1 MRKYLNNPRIIIP
14 LALLVMLW
22 VCHSYGLLD
31 QLLPDFSDQP
41 QSLAAPQVVVE
52 KEVLALTPSGR
63 VMQGLVRDQW
73 LLRNWRKSSAIK
85 NEPFVANFSFAKNEL
100 PEGVTTPEVVEEVVV
115 IDPGTL
121 DQYIVEHLGLDE
133 MGFFVRFGSINKRE
147 GDLLM
152 TKSGM
157 ELVLGSIA
165 LAEERR
171 TEAEHAATIATHLS
185 GMQLQAVMKN
195 TPTEVIP
202 TITSVLAENFDQIG
216 LETALITSTVA
227 KATAAAVDFEALSD
241 TELDKLTGTFREGD
255 TVDVDSVNNFDYRR
269 STASA
274 IISGGQLERR
284 IYRLGDFVQK
294 NPALGLAEVH
304 GDYVQ
309 LVDRYGQFY
318 RLSLKD

>member
-31 QLLPDFSDQP
+31 QLLPDFSNQP
-41 QSLAAPQVVVE
+41 QSLAATQVVVK
-52 KEVLALTPSGR
+52 KEVIALTPSGR

-73 LLRNWRKSSAIK
+73 LLRNWRKSSAIN

-100 PEGVTTPEVVEEVVV
+100 PEESSAPEVVEEVVV

-133 MGFFVRFGSINKRE
+133 MGFFVRFGTINKRQ

-152 TKSGM
+152 TKSGV

-165 LAEERR
+165 LAEAKRSK
-171 TEAEHAATIATHLS
+171 AEHAATISMHLS
-185 GMQLQAVMKN
+185 QMQLQAVMKN
-195 TPTEVIP
+195 APIEVVSP
-202 TITSVLAENFDQIG
+202 VLSVPEDNG
-216 LETALITSTVA
+216 LISPLVTDDTSTIVEIGA
-227 KATAAAVDFEALSD
+227 SSD
-241 TELDKLTGTFREGD
+241 TVLSKLPGTFREGD
-255 TVDVDSVNNFDYRR
+255 IVDVDSINNFDDNR
-269 STASA
+269 SIASA
-274 IISGGQLERR
+274 IISGGQLERQ

-294 NPALGLAEVH
+294 NPALGLARVH
-304 GDYVQ
+304 EDYVQ

-318 RLSLKD
+318 RLDLQD

>member
-31 QLLPDFSDQP
+31 QLLPDFSNQP
-41 QSLAAPQVVVE
+41 QSLAATQVVVK
-52 KEVLALTPSGR
+52 KEVIALTPSGR

-73 LLRNWRKSSAIK
+73 LLRNWRKSSAIN

-100 PEGVTTPEVVEEVVV
+100 PEESSAPEVVEEVVV

-133 MGFFVRFGSINKRE
+133 MGFFVRFGTINKRQ

-152 TKSGM
+152 TKSGV

-165 LAEERR
+165 LAEAKRSK
-171 TEAEHAATIATHLS
+171 AEHAATISMHLS
-185 GMQLQAVMKN
+185 QMQLQAVMKN
-195 TPTEVIP
+195 APIEVVSP
-202 TITSVLAENFDQIG
+202 VLSVPEDNGPISPLVTDD
-216 LETALITSTVA
+216 TSTIVEIGA
-227 KATAAAVDFEALSD
+227 SSD
-241 TELDKLTGTFREGD
+241 TVLSKLPGTFREGD
-255 TVDVDSVNNFDYRR
+255 TVDVDSINNFDDNR
-269 STASA
+269 SIASA
-274 IISGGQLERR
+274 IISGGQLERQ

-294 NPALGLAEVH
+294 NPALGLARVH
-304 GDYVQ
+304 EDYVQ

-318 RLSLKD
+318 RLDLQD

>member
-22 VCHSYGLLD
+22 VCNSYGLLD
-31 QLLPDFSDQP
+31 QLLPDFSNQP
-41 QSLAAPQVVVE
+41 QSLAATQVVVK
-52 KEVLALTPSGR
+52 KEVIALTPSGR

-73 LLRNWRKSSAIK
+73 LLRNWRKSSAIN

-100 PEGVTTPEVVEEVVV
+100 PEESSAPEVVEEVVV

-133 MGFFVRFGSINKRE
+133 MGFFVRFGTINKRQ

-165 LAEERR
+165 LAEAKRSK
-171 TEAEHAATIATHLS
+171 AEHAATISMHLS
-185 GMQLQAVMKN
+185 QMQLQAVMKN
-195 TPTEVIP
+195 APIEVVSP
-202 TITSVLAENFDQIG
+202 VLSVPEDNGPISPLVTDD
-216 LETALITSTVA
+216 TSTIVEIGA
-227 KATAAAVDFEALSD
+227 SSD
-241 TELDKLTGTFREGD
+241 TVLSKLPGTFREGD
-255 TVDVDSVNNFDYRR
+255 TVDVDSINNFDDNR
-269 STASA
+269 SIASA
-274 IISGGQLERR
+274 IISGGQLERQ

-294 NPALGLAEVH
+294 NPALGLARVH
-304 GDYVQ
+304 DNYVQ

-318 RLSLKD
+318 RLDLQD

>member
-1 MRKYLNNPRIIIP
+1 MRKYLNNPRIVIP
-14 LALLVMLW
+14 LALFVVLW

-41 QSLAAPQVVVE
+41 QSLAATQVAVE

-73 LLRNWRKSSAIK
+73 LLRSWSKSSAI
-85 NEPFVANFSFAKNEL
+85 NSEPFVANFSFAKNEL
-100 PEGVTTPEVVEEVVV
+100 PEGIPAPEVVEEVVV
-115 IDPGTL
+115 IDPVTL

-133 MGFFVRFGSINKRE
+133 MGFFVRFGSINKRQ

-152 TKSGM
+152 TKSGV

-171 TEAEHAATIATHLS
+171 TEAEHDAIIVIVLS
-185 GMQLQAVMKN
+185 RMQLLAVIKN
-195 TPTEVIP
+195 ASKDVN
-202 TITSVLAENFDQIG
+202 SAADDFVLAD
-216 LETALITSTVA
+216 LTTAEDI
-227 KATAAAVDFEALSD
+227 ALSTEPSL
-241 TELDKLTGTFREGD
+241 TELTKSQGTFREGD
-255 TVDVDSVNNFDYRR
+255 TVNPELINR
-269 STASA
+269 SEESQNSASA
-274 IISGGQLERR
+274 VISGGLMENQ

-304 GDYVQ
+304 DDYVQ
-309 LVDRYGQFY
+309 LVDRYGKFY
-318 RLSLKD
+318 RLNLKD